1 MKSKFSQ
8 NLYLFRKQMNLTQRE
23 LAESVGVSQK
33 SIDFWEKDIN
43 EPKATSLINLAKFF
57 GVTVG
62 YLLGVED

>member
-1 MKSKFSQ
+1 
-8 NLYLFRKQMNLTQRE
+8 MNLTQRE

>member
-33 SIDFWEKDIN
+33 TIDFWEKDIN